1 MWEILNEYVVQQALI
16 IIPVLLIIGKIIKDT
31 PTVKDW
37 LIPYMLLA
45 FGVVFAV
52 ALMGFNVDAVI
63 QGVLVSGA
71 AVFGNQLFK
80 QATEQKS
87 DE

>member
-1 MWEILNEYVVQQALI
+1 MGEILNEYVVQQALI
-16 IIPVLLIIGKIIKDT
+16 IIPVLLVIGKIIKET

-52 ALMGFNVDAVI
+52 ALIGFSVDAVI

-80 QATEQKS
+80 QATVQKS

>member
-1 MWEILNEYVVQQALI
+1 MWEILSEYVVQQALI
-16 IIPVLLIIGKIIKDT
+16 IIPVLLVIGKIIKET

-80 QATEQKS
+80 QATEHES